1 MKTTLILCSM
11 ACCICVAGVAEAK
24 IKIGVVNLQR
34 AVGETK
40 EGQQAEAKLRAY
52 KKRKEVELNRKLKEF
67 YKKEQELRKAW
78 SVLKET
84 EKRKRAMDS
93 RKKFEAL
100 QKEYVQAERHLL
112 KLKAKEMLK
121 IQKKLNVIIAKIA
134 KRDKFD
140 YIFNN
145 AAVLW
150 APRHVD
156 LTNMVIRAFNNK

>member
-1 MKTTLILCSM
+1 MKTTLILCSI

-40 EGQQAEAKLRAY
+40 EGKQAEAKLRAY
-52 KKRKEVELNRKLKEF
+52 KKRKEAELNRKLKQF

-84 EKRKRAMDS
+84 EKRKRAMTS

-100 QKEYVQAERHLL
+100 QKEYIQAERHLL
-112 KLKAKEMLK
+112 KLKAKEMLR

>member
-1 MKTTLILCSM
+1 MKTTLILCSI
-11 ACCICVAGVAEAK
+11 ACCICVASVADAK
-24 IKIGVVNLQR
+24 LKIGVVNLQR
-34 AVGETK
+34 AVSETK
-40 EGQQAEAKLRAY
+40 EGKRAEAKLRAY
-52 KKRKEVELNRKLKEF
+52 KKRKEAELNAKLKAF

-84 EKRKRAMDS
+84 EKRKRAMTS

-100 QKEYVQAERHLL
+100 QKEYIQAERHLL
-112 KLKAKEMLK
+112 KLKAKEMLR
-121 IQKKLNVIIAKIA
+121 IQKKINVVIARIA
-134 KRDKFD
+134 KREKYD

-156 LTNMVIRAFNNK
+156 LTNMVIRAFNTK

>member
-1 MKTTLILCSM
+1 MKTTLILCSI
-11 ACCICVAGVAEAK
+11 ACCVCVASVAEAK
-24 IKIGVVNLQR
+24 LKIGVVNLQR

-40 EGQQAEAKLRAY
+40 EGKRAEAKLRAY
-52 KKRKEVELNRKLKEF
+52 KKRKEVELNRKLKDF
-67 YKKEQELRKAW
+67 YKKEQGLRKAW

-84 EKRKRAMDS
+84 EKRKRAMAS

-100 QKEYVQAERHLL
+100 QKEYIKAERHLL

-121 IQKKLNVIIAKIA
+121 IQKKLNVIIGKIA
-134 KRDKFD
+134 KKEKYD

-156 LTNMVIRAFNNK
+156 LTNQVIREFNLK